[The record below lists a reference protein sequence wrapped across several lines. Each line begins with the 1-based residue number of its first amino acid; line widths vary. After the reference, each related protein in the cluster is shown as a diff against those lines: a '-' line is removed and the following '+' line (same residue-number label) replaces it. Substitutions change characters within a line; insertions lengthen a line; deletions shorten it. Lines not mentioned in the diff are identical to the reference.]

1 MAESN
6 RHFSPRADLARKIPE
21 KDSPTPSAP
30 TSCRSRRLL
39 SSPQAL
45 QGHGFRSC
53 QASRTSFMIISAN
66 VEDGSRRG

>member
-21 KDSPTPSAP
+21 KDSPPLRSP
-30 TSCRSRRLL
+30 SCRSSRLL

-53 QASRTSFMIISAN
+53 QASRASLMIIYAN
-66 VEDGSRRG
+66 VEHGSRRG